1 MRLTT
6 WFAEAG
12 TLAARR
18 DWMITDA
25 VTGARLGSAT
35 STWLAFNLITRRM
48 ARLPPALRSYF
59 QTASP
64 ATPRWALGEG
74 FAPERC
80 PELPSDTPCC
90 VSSRTRVRRCDLD
103 MNQHV
108 NNASYIEWILD
119 DVPAPVFDSAFMS
132 GLDIEYRSE
141 CKAGD
146 EIDARSALALPDGTC
161 LVQGA
166 SSADAGPCTQ
176 PLTFQHALLRP
187 SDGAELLRAR
197 TLWMPRQQALADG
210 AKLAL
215 AAKAAA
221 AAARH

>member
-1 MRLTT
+1 MRLCT

-18 DWMITDA
+18 DWTLTDA
-25 VTGARLGSAT
+25 ESGARLGSAT
-35 STWLAFNLITRRM
+35 STWLAFNLNTRRM
-48 ARLPPALRSYF
+48 ARLPPALRTYF

-64 ATPRWALGEG
+64 QPPRWALGEA

-80 PELPSDTPCC
+80 LELPSDTPCC

-103 MNQHV
+103 MNRHV

-119 DVPAPVFDSAFMS
+119 DVPGPVFESAFMC

-161 LVQGA
+161 LVPGA
-166 SSADAGPCTQ
+166 ADAGPCTE

-187 SDGAELLRAR
+187 ADNSELLRAR
-197 TLWMPRQQALADG
+197 TQWKPREQALADG
-210 AKLAL
+210 DKLAL

-221 AAARH
+221 AAHR